1 MRTII
6 AATLALGTL
15 AGIAGTA
22 FAQDDPSPNNT
33 RKFYDTLDREGRG
46 GQGGN

>member
-15 AGIAGTA
+15 TGIAGSA
-22 FAQDDPSPNNT
+22 LADPSANNT
-33 RKFYDTLDREGRG
+33 RTFYDTLDREGRG